1 MALNSERDDVIRTM
15 PPQQPA
21 DNNGAR
27 QSGKQLSALTK
38 ADRVDYAL
46 DRLIRNAS
54 RGAPQMNEELIQK
67 RISYGW
73 KLYHLRQDERQRL
86 H

>member
-1 MALNSERDDVIRTM
+1 MILNSERDDVIWTM

-27 QSGKQLSALTK
+27 QSCKQLSALTI
-38 ADRVDYAL
+38 ADCVDHAL

-54 RGAPQMNEELIQK
+54 RRAPQMN
-67 RISYGW
+67 
-73 KLYHLRQDERQRL
+73 
-86 H
+86 